1 MEETSPILREIN
13 SNITE
18 HTISK
23 SLKPLFLKGFQQ
35 SWKQF
40 QSQKFV
46 ILQTDVYV
54 TADGMCMCFVSALLT

>member
-35 SWKQF
+35 SRIQF
-40 QSQKFV
+40 QSQKF